1 MYSPRSEVVQPTNT
15 RPKSPPL
22 AFEPTP
28 NDALAP
34 LNSSSPGTHTSLE
47 SSPQSRTMSGTTSTR
62 AHSAG
67 KVDMQMIV
75 DQQTTAL
82 QLLHEA
88 FAAERQVWSMERE
101 QMYQRIASLEQLLKM
116 RDHYSPAKS
125 PILSPANGAVSSTS
139 FSSITS
145 PQSRSTSNAQRLP
158 SIAEDENTTP
168 LGMRRGGAPRSI
180 DLPGGQERPVRSQR
194 GSLVSFDGSVMI
206 DDVPVSPAS
215 TARNHSP
222 PPPNNRNLAGH
233 TPLKAP
239 RAPSSLSNDTNLDD
253 FEDTPTRHN
262 TSINIFLTRNR
273 EGEEDVPLKGPLS
286 LPELPNN
293 PDNLNFTLEAL
304 SKRLEQVA
312 KSPNDSRPM
321 VFAQKSPGLASPAES
336 AESQPDKSESPPAG
350 FVQPGSGMLSP
361 SANTVPPIEYNGVK
375 LKKKAS
381 TNFGAPFGQLGGFG
395 GRKMS

>member
-1 MYSPRSEVVQPTNT
+1 MHSPQSEVPQPTST

-22 AFEPTP
+22 AFEPTS

-34 LNSSSPGTHTSLE
+34 LSSFSPGAHTSLE
-47 SSPQSRTMSGTTSTR
+47 FSPQSRSMSGIISTQ

-88 FAAERQVWSMERE
+88 FAAERQVWSMEKE

-125 PILSPANGAVSSTS
+125 PILSPANGAVSAG
-139 FSSITS
+139 FSSIIS
-145 PQSRSTSNAQRLP
+145 PQPRLTSNAQRLP

-168 LGMRRGGAPRSI
+168 LGMRREGAPRSI
-180 DLPGGQERPVRSQR
+180 DLSGGQERPIRSHR
-194 GSLVSFDGSVMI
+194 GSLVSFHGSIMI
-206 DDVPVSPAS
+206 DDVPVSPTS
-215 TARNHSP
+215 TAGNHSP
-222 PPPNNRNLAGH
+222 LPSSNRNLAGH

-239 RAPSSLSNDTNLDD
+239 RAPSSPPNDINLDGS
-253 FEDTPTRHN
+253 EDTPTRHN
-262 TSINIFLTRNR
+262 THINIFLTRNR
-273 EGEEDVPLKGPLS
+273 EGEEDIPLKGPLS
-286 LPELPNN
+286 MPELPNN
-293 PDNLNFTLEAL
+293 PDELNFTLEAL

-312 KSPNDSRPM
+312 MSPKESRPM

-336 AESQPDKSESPPAG
+336 ADDQPSKSESPPAG
-350 FVQPGSGMLSP
+350 FVQSGCIMLSP
-361 SANTVPPIEYNGVK
+361 SATTLPPTEYNGVK

-381 TNFGAPFGQLGGFG
+381 TNFGAPFGQLSGFG
-395 GRKMS
+395 ARKIS